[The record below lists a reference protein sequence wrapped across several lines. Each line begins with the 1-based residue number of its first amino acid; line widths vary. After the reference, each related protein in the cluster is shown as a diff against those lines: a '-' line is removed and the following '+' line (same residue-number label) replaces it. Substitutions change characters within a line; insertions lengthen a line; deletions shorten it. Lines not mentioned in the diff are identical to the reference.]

1 MTPEKAYPS
10 APMAALDTVWFQVAG
25 TVCNLSCSHCF
36 ISCSPGNVSHPM
48 MSLAQV
54 LPYLEEAESLGVKE
68 YYFTGGEPMV
78 NPALEGIL
86 AEALRRGPCT
96 VLTNG
101 VLVTPRRAAAFKA
114 LSDASPYSLD
124 IRVSLDGFDAGSN
137 DAIRGQG
144 TFVRILEALGHL
156 AAAGLD
162 PVVTVTEAWE
172 EVATAA
178 GRSRLLGLLRGAGLA
193 RPRLKVMPLLRL
205 GAESRR
211 SRAYG
216 EEESLL
222 GASLGDEDVAALQ
235 CSSGRMV
242 TAKGVYV
249 CPILIDS
256 GEARMGPTLASA
268 LRPFPLAHRACHTCH
283 ALGLSCRT

>member
-1 MTPEKAYPS
+1 MTPAYPS
-10 APMAALDTVWFQVAG
+10 VPLASLDTVWFQVAG

-36 ISCSPGNVSHPM
+36 ISCSPGNVSHGM
-48 MSLAQV
+48 MTLAQV
-54 LPYLEEAESLGVKE
+54 LPHLEEAEALGVKE
-68 YYFTGGEPMV
+68 YYFTGGEPLV

-101 VLVTPRRAAAFKA
+101 ILITAPRAARFKA

-124 IRVSLDGFDAGSN
+124 LRVSLDGFDAASN
-137 DAIRGQG
+137 DAIRGAG

-172 EVATAA
+172 EAATAA
-178 GRSRLLGLLRGAGLA
+178 GRSRLLGLLREVGLA

-205 GAESRR
+205 GAEIRR
-211 SRAYG
+211 SRPYG
-216 EEESLL
+216 EEESLS
-222 GASLGDEDVAALQ
+222 GITLGDEDFAALQ

-249 CPILIDS
+249 CPILIES
-256 GEARMGPTLASA
+256 PEARLGPTLASA

-283 ALGLSCRT
+283 AMGLSCRT